1 MKGGQGLI
9 DRRIGKPSSR
19 RAAREE
25 ILRMLGL
32 CEERHAGFTVKHF
45 HEQMTKRHNYKLGH
59 RVTRLSE
66 CDLFGLSGRGDRHA
80 LELSR
85 HRRGDRPARAVL
97 RALHRPGQP
106 LF

>member
-66 CDLFGLSGRGDRHA
+66 CDLFGLSGRGGGHA

>member
-1 MKGGQGLI
+1 MI

-32 CEERHAGFTVKHF
+32 CEERYAGFTVKHF

-59 RVTRLSE
+59 RVTRLS
-66 CDLFGLSGRGDRHA
+66 LQAAGLV
-80 LELSR
+80 
-85 HRRGDRPARAVL
+85 RPAPKRSGIAASGPDE
-97 RALHRPGQP
+97 RCRG
-106 LF
+106 